1 MKQTLT
7 LGSLY
12 LLAIYTRRLMVTYV
26 SNFIKVFSC
35 SLPVAGLKWAVR
47 DVQWDFEN
55 ESNKQNLRK
64 RADPTQILSSH
75 VSMIILLTNTWFAW
89 IFKLFVLIRRC
100 IESNTCIQ

>member
-47 DVQWDFEN
+47 DVQ
-55 ESNKQNLRK
+55 
-64 RADPTQILSSH
+64 
-75 VSMIILLTNTWFAW
+75 
-89 IFKLFVLIRRC
+89 
-100 IESNTCIQ
+100 